1 MLGYWSKTDLVGI
14 QLPLQ
19 RFFSLL
25 RGVEVI
31 VVFGLIATFAS
42 GAEEAG
48 NKVPSSGNLLY
59 DIQNPFAYI
68 PRVQIENHFDSG
80 EGPFNASTYRL
91 RMRPIIPVDFNDD
104 WGLITRSTINMTY
117 QTAPTPLAA
126 GQLGFGDMDLEFYFI
141 PRRSLAKDM
150 LLVGFGP
157 SIHIPTATKSLIG
170 IHQWGVGA
178 SAAIIWQ
185 PASIYALKGWTFA
198 FNANQTF
205 GFAPEV
211 QVQSQ
216 NLVSFQPNVTY
227 TTESEISLGM
237 FSETYYNWTRNQWTV
252 PVNAGVSFLVK
263 PGGQNVVV
271 TLIGRYFA
279 ERSAYDP
286 QWGTQLNFNFLFP
299 EGS

>member
-104 WGLITRSTINMTY
+104 WGLRTRSTINMTY

>member
-1 MLGYWSKTDLVGI
+1 
-14 QLPLQ
+14 
-19 RFFSLL
+19 
-25 RGVEVI
+25 
-31 VVFGLIATFAS
+31 
-42 GAEEAG
+42 
-48 NKVPSSGNLLY
+48 
-59 DIQNPFAYI
+59 
-68 PRVQIENHFDSG
+68 
-80 EGPFNASTYRL
+80 
-91 RMRPIIPVDFNDD
+91 MRPIIPVDFNDD
-104 WGLITRSTINMTY
+104 WGLRTRSTINMTY
-117 QTAPTPLAA
+117 QTAPNPLAA
-126 GQLGFGDMDLEFYFI
+126 GQLGFGDMDLEFYLI

-157 SIHIPTATKSLIG
+157 SVHIPTATKSLIG

-178 SAAIIWQ
+178 SAAVIWQ

-211 QVQSQ
+211 QAQSQ

-227 TTESEISLGM
+227 TTESEISFGM

-252 PVNAGVSFLVK
+252 PVNAGVSFLLK
-263 PGGQNVVV
+263 PGGQNLVV

-279 ERSAYDP
+279 ERAAYDP

-299 EGS
+299 EGP